1 VGEVTVPLVDTS
13 RPTVSHGRTI
23 SPDRSLPTYVWVPK
37 APGRRPLVV
46 FASGFD
52 VGPSAYAALLASW
65 AAHGYVVAALEFPL
79 SNPAVA
85 GANLDEADLNNEP
98 GDVRFVTDAL
108 VAAGSPMAGRVDPSR
123 VAVAGHS
130 DGAEAALAA
139 GVTPAPVGK
148 PRYRGVIAM
157 SAQAV
162 SVVGATANPPL
173 LVTQGDADT
182 INPPSYGYATWQHAN
197 SPKYL
202 LVLHGGGHLPPL
214 QAGSVWLAGIEAV
227 SLSFLDAY
235 LAGDGPAAGIGSAMA
250 GSALFQ
256 LNAG

>member
-1 VGEVTVPLVDTS
+1 MPLADTS

-23 SPDRSLPTYVWVPK
+23 SPARSLTTVVWVPR
-37 APGRRPLVV
+37 APGRRSLVV
-46 FASGFD
+46 FAPGFD
-52 VGPSAYAALLASW
+52 VGPDAYAALLASW
-65 AAHGYVVAALEFPL
+65 AAHGYVVAAPEFPL
-79 SNPAVA
+79 SDPAVA
-85 GANLDEADLNNEP
+85 GADLDEADINNQP

-108 VAAGSPMAGRVDPSR
+108 VAAGSQVAALVDPSR

-139 GVTPAPVGK
+139 GVTPVPVGQ
-148 PRYRGVIAM
+148 PRYRAVIAM
-157 SAQAV
+157 SAQQVTVA
-162 SVVGATANPPL
+162 GETANPPL

-182 INPPSYGYATWQHAN
+182 INPPSYGYTTWQHAN

-214 QAGSVWLAGIEAV
+214 QPGSVWLAGIEAV
-227 SLSFLDAY
+227 SVAFLDTY
-235 LAGDGPAAGIGSAMA
+235 VAGDGPAAGIGSALP

-256 LNAG
+256 LRAG